1 MVPTSRM
8 NHSGMHIAKQTVQ
21 IEVEITIG
29 FHFEGFR
36 MVNLVPQTALY
47 RSTFTFSLNGYNK
60 RLIIYES

>member
-1 MVPTSRM
+1 
-8 NHSGMHIAKQTVQ
+8 MHIAKQTVQ

-47 RSTFTFSLNGYNK
+47 RSTFTFLLNGYNK
-60 RLIIYES
+60 WLIIYES